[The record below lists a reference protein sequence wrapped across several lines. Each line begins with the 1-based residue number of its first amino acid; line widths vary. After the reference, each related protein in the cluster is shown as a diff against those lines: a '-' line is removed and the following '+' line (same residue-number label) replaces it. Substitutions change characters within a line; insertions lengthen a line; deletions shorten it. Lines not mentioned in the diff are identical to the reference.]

1 MSKITSDAP
10 GFAAERTDTAEEPEA
25 ASSDAAAVAR
35 TLVMVCT
42 YNEME
47 NLPDL
52 VDGILAAAPEVE
64 ILVVDDS
71 SPDGTGTWAEAKSV
85 VESRVHC
92 LHREEKAG
100 LGAATIAG
108 LKYGLDA
115 GFDHV
120 LNMDADFS
128 HHPRH
133 LPAIRELAARD
144 DVDVVI
150 GSRYVAGGKISGW
163 PAKRRF
169 MSWGVN
175 TYARALLGLPVRDCS
190 GAYRC
195 YRGSVLKKIDFQ
207 DVLSHGYAF
216 QEEILWRLKRV
227 GAQFAE
233 TPIHFE
239 DRVRG
244 ESKINAKEAIAALR
258 ILARCGM
265 KNWFGV

>member
-1 MSKITSDAP
+1 M
-10 GFAAERTDTAEEPEA
+10 EPSHP
-25 ASSDAAAVAR
+25 ASQGAKSPESRAAVAR

-52 VDGILAAAPEVE
+52 VDGILREAPDIE

-85 VESRVHC
+85 VEPRVHC
-92 LHREEKAG
+92 MHRQEKSG

-108 LKYGLDA
+108 MRYGIDA
-115 GFDHV
+115 GYGFV
-120 LNMDADFS
+120 LNMDADLS

-133 LPAIRELAARD
+133 LPAIRKLAARD

-150 GSRYVAGGKISGW
+150 GSRYVREGEISGW
-163 PAKRRF
+163 PLKRKL

-175 TYARALLGLPVRDCS
+175 TYSRALLGLPVKDCS
-190 GAYRC
+190 GAFRC
-195 YRGSVLKKIDFQ
+195 YRTSVLKKIDFGE
-207 DVLSHGYAF
+207 VVSRGYSF
-216 QEEILWRLKRV
+216 QEEILWRLKQV
-227 GAQFAE
+227 GARFAE

-244 ESKINAKEAIAALR
+244 ESKINAREAVAALR
-258 ILARCGM
+258 ILARCGA
-265 KNWFGV
+265 KNWLGV